1 MRICFVG
8 DSFINGTGDLTYLGW
23 TGRLCCDL
31 RSEGHNITHYNLG
44 VRRETSADIKDRWLR
59 EVTSR
64 LTQQESHRIVFSFGT
79 NDTTLEGDRRRVS
92 LEDSLKNTHEI
103 LQIAKQLC
111 PVLMVSSPPIADAD
125 QNLRIAD
132 LSSQIRSICLGL
144 NVPYLDVFTPLQV
157 SEMWIQEAF
166 ENDGAHP
173 LAGGYA
179 ELAKLVKE
187 LFSWKDWLG

>member
-8 DSFINGTGDLTYLGW
+8 DSFVNGTGDPTYLGW
-23 TGRLCCDL
+23 TGRLCRDL
-31 RSEGHNITHYNLG
+31 RSEGHDITHYNLG

-64 LTQQESHRIVFSFGT
+64 LTQQESNRLVFSFGA

-103 LQIAKQLC
+103 LQIAKRLC
-111 PVLMVSSPPIADAD
+111 PVLMVSSPPIANAD

-132 LSSQIRSICLGL
+132 LSSQIRSICLEL
-144 NVPYLDVFTPLQV
+144 NVPHLDVFKPLQV
-157 SEMWIQEAF
+157 SETWIQEAI
-166 ENDGAHP
+166 ENGGAHP
-173 LAGGYA
+173 RAGGYA
-179 ELAKLVKE
+179 ELAKWVKE